1 MDLSGN
7 TLSISFKRLI
17 HLKITN
23 QGLEWTFSSLA
34 SRYPFLIAL
43 ISLQLL
49 FSYPSFP
56 SDLNLFDFILT
67 ILHPQPFNFH
77 FLLLFIYLFWFFY
90 KISLYTICSQLY
102 PFNIPWRV
110 TIYSVYNFVCLSQ
123 LTNLA
128 EILKMA
134 LFFVSGRYKWLDL
147 LLTHS
152 FVERV

>member
-77 FLLLFIYLFWFFY
+77 FLLLFIYLF
-90 KISLYTICSQLY
+90 ILVLLQ
-102 PFNIPWRV
+102 NIPLHNLLSALSFRY
-110 TIYSVYNFVCLSQ
+110 TLASDHLFSV
-123 LTNLA
+123 
-128 EILKMA
+128 
-134 LFFVSGRYKWLDL
+134 
-147 LLTHS
+147 
-152 FVERV
+152 